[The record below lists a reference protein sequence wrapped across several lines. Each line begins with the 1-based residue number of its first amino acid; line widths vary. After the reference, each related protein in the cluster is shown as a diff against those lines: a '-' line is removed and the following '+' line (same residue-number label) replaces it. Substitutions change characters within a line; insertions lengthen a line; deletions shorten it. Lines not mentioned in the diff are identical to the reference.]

1 MRKDVL
7 LRSRA
12 VSNTAAS
19 PSRARLLADAAL
31 LLSAVIWGWAFVFQK
46 QAMQHVGPLA
56 FIAARGLVA
65 TLALAPFAV
74 REARRPGPAVGFA
87 GLAIGGGCAF
97 FGGAW
102 LQQAGLETATVTNAS
117 FLTAL
122 YVVITPFIVWA
133 WYGAAPPR
141 IVWPAAALS
150 AVGTWL
156 LGGGTLAAFSRGDGL
171 VALSSFLWALHV
183 VISARA
189 AAYDRPIAFSTI
201 QFAIVGAL
209 GTFGA
214 AVFEAPTLDGL
225 AAAWIDIAFVG
236 VLSSAVTFTAMTA
249 ALRHTPAAE
258 AAVIVSTETLFAA
271 AAGYALL
278 GERLTP
284 IGWLGAASIVGGTV
298 LIQAGA
304 AFARRRTGR
313 DGARV

>member
-1 MRKDVL
+1 MP
-7 LRSRA
+7 S
-12 VSNTAAS
+12 AAR
-19 PSRARLLADAAL
+19 PHSRARLLADAAL

-46 QAMQHVGPLA
+46 SAMQHMGPLA
-56 FIAARGLVA
+56 FIAARGLVGA
-65 TLALAPFAV
+65 FALAPFAV
-74 REARRPGPAVGFA
+74 REVRRPGAAPGFTALAVA
-87 GLAIGGGCAF
+87 GGGAF

-150 AVGTWL
+150 AAGTWL
-156 LGGGTLAAFSRGDGL
+156 LGGGTLAAFSHGDGL

-189 AAYDRPIAFSTI
+189 AMHDRPIAFSTI

-209 GTFGA
+209 GALGA
-214 AVFEAPTLDGL
+214 AVFETPTLDGF
-225 AAAWIDIAFVG
+225 AAAWVDIAFVG

-258 AAVIVSTETLFAA
+258 AAVTVSTETLFAA

-278 GERLTP
+278 GERLSAV
-284 IGWLGAASIVGGTV
+284 GWLGAASIVAGTL

-304 AFARRRTGR
+304 AFARRRSGR
-313 DGARV
+313 DGART

>member
-1 MRKDVL
+1 ML
-7 LRSRA
+7 LF
-12 VSNTAAS
+12 
-19 PSRARLLADAAL
+19 
-31 LLSAVIWGWAFVFQK
+31 SAVIWGAAFVFQK
-46 QAMQHVGPLA
+46 SAMQHVGPLA

-65 TLALAPFAV
+65 TLALAPFSV
-74 REARRPGPAVGFA
+74 REFKRPGASFGFTA
-87 GLAIGGGCAF
+87 LALAGGGAF

-133 WYGAAPPR
+133 WYGAPPPR

-150 AVGTWL
+150 ALGTWL

-189 AAYDRPIAFSTI
+189 AAHDRPITFSVI

-209 GTFGA
+209 GTLGA
-214 AVFEAPTLDGL
+214 AVFETPTLDGF

-278 GERLTP
+278 GERLSAV
-284 IGWLGAASIVGGTV
+284 GWLGAAAIVAGTL

-304 AFARRRTGR
+304 AFARRRAR
-313 DGARV
+313 PEGART

>member
-1 MRKDVL
+1 MP
-7 LRSRA
+7 
-12 VSNTAAS
+12 TAAVA
-19 PSRARLLADAAL
+19 PSKARLLADAAL

-46 QAMQHVGPLA
+46 HAMQHLGPLA

-65 TLALAPFAV
+65 ALALAPFAV
-74 REARRPGPAVGFA
+74 REARLTIATRPGFRA
-87 GLAIGGGCAF
+87 LAIGGGLAF

-102 LQQAGLETATVTNAS
+102 LQQAGLETATVTNSS

-133 WYGAAPPR
+133 WYGAAPAR

-150 AVGTWL
+150 AIGTWL
-156 LGGGTLAAFSRGDGL
+156 LGGGTFGAFSRGDGL
-171 VALSSFLWALHV
+171 VVTSSFLWALHV

-189 AAYDRPIAFSTI
+189 AVHDRPIAFSTI

-209 GTFGA
+209 GTLGA
-214 AVFEAPTLDGL
+214 ALLETTSLDGL
-225 AAAWIDIAFVG
+225 AAVWIDIAFVG
-236 VLSSAVTFTAMTA
+236 VLSSAVTFTVMTA

-271 AAGYALL
+271 GAGYAVL

-284 IGWLGAASIVGGTV
+284 IGWLGAAAIIAGIL
-298 LIQAGA
+298 LIQVGA
-304 AFARRRTGR
+304 AFTRRRVPP
-313 DGARV
+313 DGARA

>member
-1 MRKDVL
+1 
-7 LRSRA
+7 
-12 VSNTAAS
+12 
-19 PSRARLLADAAL
+19 
-31 LLSAVIWGWAFVFQK
+31 VIWGWAFVFQK
-46 QAMQHVGPLA
+46 SAMQHVGPLA
-56 FIAARGLVA
+56 FIAARGIVA

-74 REARRPGPAVGFA
+74 REARRPGATFGFA
-87 GLAIGGGCAF
+87 MLAVAGGGAF

-150 AVGTWL
+150 ALGTWL
-156 LGGGTLAAFSRGDGL
+156 LGGGALAAFSRGDGL

-189 AAYDRPIAFSTI
+189 AAHDRPITFSTI
-201 QFAIVGAL
+201 QFAIVGVF
-209 GTFGA
+209 GTLGA
-214 AVFEAPTLDGL
+214 AVFETPTLDGF

-284 IGWLGAASIVGGTV
+284 IGWLGAASIVASTL
-298 LIQAGA
+298 LIQVGA
-304 AFARRRTGR
+304 ALARRRAGR
-313 DGARV
+313 DVAELPR